1 MNVSFNCTSPDFGS
15 IPDELRSADSWIVWK
30 AKPNGEGKIGKIPYS
45 PRTEKRV
52 NATIPASG
60 CSFEEASK
68 AYRNG
73 KYAGLGIVMGVV
85 KNLVGIDLDNCVS
98 ADGVVEPWA
107 QEIVDAL
114 ATYTEFSPSGKGL
127 RIFGYGKLPPGPR
140 RKGTI
145 EMYEEKRFLTVT
157 GDVYV
162 DQILGEPY
170 LIRKFQDALDS
181 LYSEVFGSE
190 MKEEGDWQF
199 DLDDLRGLSNI
210 SDADV
215 VRFAREGK
223 KGEAFSRLYDEG
235 NTESYGSGSEADL
248 ALCNML
254 AFYSGRDPDQ
264 MERLFNSSE
273 LCRSKWVN
281 RRDYRDRTIS
291 KAISSCKSVF
301 GPQLSPEDD
310 FDDNPP
316 VCEGGDFSE
325 GYTYAPEFPL
335 DALPKDITGFIKDNS
350 ERMGCPPEL
359 IGVPLLVD
367 LSGCIGSQ
375 PRLIPKKYNFEW
387 EVAACLW
394 GLVVA
399 QKGSKKSPAQK
410 VALRP
415 LFDIQAKSLKRYK
428 EEVAEWE
435 RAEKARS
442 MAAKNMNGTQS
453 IDDEYF
459 DIEYPESEPVRI
471 QPVVNDVTI
480 EALAMIMVNNPRLTY
495 VADEISGLLRNMG
508 RYSRGN
514 DRHFWLQ
521 AHSGGPYSSNRKG
534 GGDVYVKEARISLIG
549 GIQPAVLK
557 ELFFG
562 KQGIDD
568 GMLERFGLIA
578 YPDISVFKGVDRYP
592 DEMLRI
598 KYHEVC
604 NKLFSADW
612 SKELGVDPKHIEE
625 SVCNPIRFDSDAQ
638 KLYNEWLENHTESL
652 RSLANS
658 PVLGFVSK
666 AEGLMCSLAL
676 VLHLTSWALGDVSN
690 VRKVS
695 VEILRGAIRL
705 IDDYFSYMWRRVV
718 FEPRGE
724 WLTGVCHRLRAKD
737 LKSFTRRELTRLGW
751 GELKGDLVDRF
762 LKEILAKGMA
772 NQEER
777 KAGSNGGRPSIV
789 YHLK

>member
-1 MNVSFNCTSPDFGS
+1 MDNSSYFTSVPE
-15 IPDELRSADSWIVWK
+15 ELKNADAWIVWK
-30 AKPNGEGKIGKIPYS
+30 AKPNDEGKIGKVPYS
-45 PRTEKRV
+45 PRTGKRV
-52 NATIPASG
+52 DATDPASG
-60 CSFEEASK
+60 CSFEEISK
-68 AYRNG
+68 AYRTG
-73 KYAGLGIVMGVV
+73 KYAGVGIVMGVIQ
-85 KNLVGIDLDNCVS
+85 NLVGIDLDNCVS
-98 ADGVVEPWA
+98 ADGVIETWA
-107 QEIVDAL
+107 QEIVDSL
-114 ATYTEFSPSGKGL
+114 ATYTEISPSGKRL
-127 RIFGYGKLPPGPR
+127 RLFGYGNLPPGRR
-140 RKGTI
+140 RKGAI

-162 DQILGEPY
+162 DPIFEEPY
-170 LIRKFQDALDS
+170 LIRKVQGGLDC
-181 LYSEVFGSE
+181 LYNEVFGSE
-190 MKEEGDWQF
+190 LMEKNDWQS
-199 DLDDLRGLSNI
+199 DLDDMRGLSKI
-210 SDADV
+210 SDEDV
-215 VRFAREGK
+215 VRFAREAK
-223 KGEAFSRLYDEG
+223 NGETFSRLYDEG
-235 NTESYGSGSEADL
+235 NTESYGSRSEADL
-248 ALCNML
+248 APCNML

-264 MERLFNSSE
+264 IERIFNSSR
-273 LCRSKWVN
+273 LCRPKWVN
-281 RRDYRDRTIS
+281 RQDYRERTIS
-291 KAISSCKSVF
+291 MAIRSCMSVF
-301 GPQLSPEDD
+301 GSQLPPEND

-316 VCEGGDFSE
+316 VCEGGDLSE
-325 GYTYAPEFPL
+325 GYPCAPAFPL
-335 DALPKDITGFIKDNS
+335 DALPKVIAGFIKDNS

-359 IGVPLLVD
+359 IGVPLLVA

-375 PRLIPKKYNFEW
+375 PRLIPKQYNFDW

-428 EEVAEWE
+428 EEMAEWE
-435 RAEKARS
+435 RAEKVRS
-442 MAAKNMNGTQS
+442 MATKNVKGTQA
-453 IDDEYF
+453 IDDGYF
-459 DIEYPESEPVRI
+459 DIEYSDSEPVRI

-480 EALAMIMVNNPRLTY
+480 EALAMIMVHNPRLIY

-521 AHSGGPYSSNRKG
+521 AHSGGPYTSNRKG

-578 YPDISVFKGVDRYP
+578 YPDTSVFKGVDRYP

-598 KYHEVC
+598 KYHDVC

-625 SVCNPIRFDSDAQ
+625 SVCNPIRFDPDAQ
-638 KLYNEWLENHTESL
+638 KLYNEWLDNHTASL
-652 RSLANS
+652 RSRANS

-676 VLHLTSWALGDVSN
+676 VLHLTSWTLGDVSN

-695 VEILRGAIRL
+695 VETLRGAIRL

-737 LKSFTRRELTRLGW
+737 LKSFTRRDLTRLGW

-772 NQEER
+772 TQEER